1 MENYLHNLRSNVS
14 LTPQIHLFLSV
25 LDGEFQPVKSHPL
38 PVLVGGPGRVV
49 VEEDLQLPRAPGVVQ
64 ERRRKIHNLFSECL
78 GLQRELRNYFA
89 DQVL

>member
-1 MENYLHNLRSNVS
+1 MDIGVS
-14 LTPQIHLFLSV
+14 HELLLAIF
-25 LDGEFQPVKSHPL
+25 DGQLQSLQRHPL